1 LYDSLGKS
9 GVGKEAVTFCDT
21 DSRGDCG
28 VRSFTPGKAK
38 ALQRKMSQ
46 KAKDG
51 FALLGMMLRQ
61 IGNAPQVFT
70 EAKGEYYAIRFMERK
85 SVVKHP
91 HTTCRSN
98 RSQRWSVRERP

>member
-9 GVGKEAVTFCDT
+9 GVGKKAVTFCDT

-38 ALQRKMSQ
+38 ALQRKMNQ

-51 FALLGMMLRQ
+51 FALFGVMPR
-61 IGNAPQVFT
+61 
-70 EAKGEYYAIRFMERK
+70 
-85 SVVKHP
+85 
-91 HTTCRSN
+91 
-98 RSQRWSVRERP
+98 